1 MWRVLTV
8 VLALGIAPAAARD
21 AVTDWT
27 LTADRLGQGGANW
40 RTLAIMHRAMHDA
53 VNAALP
59 TYARWHEAEPDE
71 PVVDPALDRVVMAE
85 AASAAAARRVLLL
98 LHPDQSAEVERTYAR
113 AQGRT
118 PDGPAEDAGVSLGV
132 AIADAAVRRRTGDG
146 FEHVRPFPQE
156 KIVGRWRA
164 TPQEFRVGNTT
175 DTVPFL
181 FTSSGEVP
189 APPPPALD
197 SAQFRTEVAETRAI
211 GGASS
216 QTRSAAES
224 EAAIYWYFQSSQRG
238 FLHLS
243 VAVLDSRPS
252 LGSLAESA
260 RFMSQLTSALADS
273 AVLIWWEK
281 ERFLF
286 WRPVTVI
293 REGSPG
299 IEADPYWAP
308 LIDTPPHPEY
318 PSGHASDCFVGAMML
333 QRGFT
338 ELNGPIAY
346 VAQPGRPVEADAMG
360 MGQHSLTADS
370 GLRAKR
376 TYPSLAAMSED
387 CSNSRI
393 WAGAHFRAADEEAR
407 RVATM
412 ITDRALAA
420 VPLRVTAPKP

>member
-1 MWRVLTV
+1 MWRVLV
-8 VLALGIAPAAARD
+8 IVCAFGAAPAWGRD
-21 AVTDWT
+21 SVTDWT
-27 LTADRLGQGGANW
+27 LTADRLGLGGANW

-59 TYARWHEAEPDE
+59 TYVRWHPAEPDE
-71 PVVDPALDRVVMAE
+71 PTVAQGLDRVVMAE

-98 LHPDQSAEVERTYAR
+98 LHPDQAAEVERTYAR

-118 PDGPAEDAGVSLGV
+118 PDGPAEDAGAALGI

-146 FEHVRPFPQE
+146 FEHVRPFPRDE
-156 KIVGRWRA
+156 AVGRWRP

-181 FTSSGEVP
+181 FSRSDEVP

-197 SAQFRTEVAETRAI
+197 SAQFLTELAETRAI
-211 GGASS
+211 GGAASDRR
-216 QTRSAAES
+216 TALET

-243 VAVLDSRPS
+243 VSVLDSRPS

-260 RFMSQLTSALADS
+260 RFMSQLASALADS

-286 WRPVTVI
+286 WRPVTAI
-293 REGSPG
+293 RAGGPG
-299 IEADPYWAP
+299 FEADPYWAP

-333 QRGFT
+333 QRTFP
-338 ELNGPIAY
+338 ELQGAVAY

-376 TYPSLAAMSED
+376 TYPSLPAMAED

-412 ITDRALAA
+412 ITGRALAA
-420 VPLRVTAPKP
+420 VPLLPRP